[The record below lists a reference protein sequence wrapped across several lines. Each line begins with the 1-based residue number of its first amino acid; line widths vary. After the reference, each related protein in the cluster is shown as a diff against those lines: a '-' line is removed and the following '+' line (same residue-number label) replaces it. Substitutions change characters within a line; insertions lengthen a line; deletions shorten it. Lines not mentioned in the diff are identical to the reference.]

1 MALVLALVANQT
13 DYNIEVTSGQIY
25 QCETERG
32 VKYLEPIRVAV
43 RRMKKMGVFRDFEE
57 VA

>member
-1 MALVLALVANQT
+1 MALVLALVTNQT

-25 QCETERG
+25 QCETES

-43 RRMKKMGVFRDFEE
+43 APDEEDGRLSFEE